1 MKKVLAL
8 VTVVS
13 LLIPSAAFANPS
25 DESSKTTTP
34 TLNLKAQGIQAAA
47 DHARLTAAEKPARD
61 VAVASST
68 PAPASRQNGKKSFWK
83 TPWPYVIIGAAV
95 VVGVLIAS
103 GGYGDGDGSGY

>member
-47 DHARLTAAEKPARD
+47 DHARLTAAEQPARD
-61 VAVASST
+61 VTIAST

-103 GGYGDGDGSGY
+103 GGYGDDGGSGY

>member
-13 LLIPSAAFANPS
+13 LLIPSAAFASSS

-47 DHARLTAAEKPARD
+47 DHARLTAADRPARD
-61 VAVASST
+61 VAVSST

-103 GGYGDGDGSGY
+103 GGYGDGEGSGY